1 MMKGT
6 LYCIGVGPGDPELIT
21 VKALKRIQA
30 CPVLAAP
37 QGRAGVGTAK
47 DILLQAVAAMA
58 DVDLQGKDILNI
70 DFPMTRDE
78 AALAKAHADG
88 ASALEEKLAAGLDVA
103 LITLGCPTIYA
114 SSLYVQRI
122 VEKHGYKTEIIPG
135 VPSFC
140 AAAARLGR
148 PLCEKDETL
157 TIIPGNRSDRRDL
170 LAMDGSK
177 VVMKPA
183 GPLADLKQDL
193 AAAGRLDAAS
203 MVERCGMAGEKIYT
217 SLKDAEDGP
226 YFSVVL
232 VKE

>member
-58 DVDLQGKDILNI
+58 DVDLQGKDVLNI

-78 AALAKAHADG
+78 AVLAQAHADG
-88 ASALEEKLAAGLDVA
+88 AAALEAKLAAGLDVA

-114 SSLYVQRI
+114 
-122 VEKHGYKTEIIPG
+122 IPG

-157 TIIPGNRSDRRDL
+157 TIIPGNRSDRREL

>member
-21 VKALKRIQA
+21 VKALKRIKA
-30 CPVLAAP
+30 CPVLSAP
-37 QGRAGVGTAK
+37 QGRAGAGTARG
-47 DILLQAVAAMA
+47 ILLQAVAAMA
-58 DVDLQGKDILNI
+58 DMDLNEKEIVTI

-78 AALAKAHADG
+78 AMLAKAHADG
-88 ASALEEKLAAGLDVA
+88 AAALEEKLAAGLDVA

-122 VEKHGYKTEIIPG
+122 VRQHGYETQIIPG
-135 VPSFC
+135 IPSFC
-140 AAAARLGR
+140 AAAARLGI

-157 TIIPGNRSDRRDL
+157 TIIPGNRSDRREL

-177 VVMKPA
+177 VVMKPS
-183 GPLADLKQDL
+183 GPLSGLKQDL
-193 AAAGRLDAAS
+193 AAVGRLDAAA
-203 MVERCGMAGEKIYT
+203 MVERCGMAGEKVYT
-217 SLKDAEDGP
+217 SLKETEDGP

>member
-88 ASALEEKLAAGLDVA
+88 ASALEAKLAAGLDVA

-140 AAAARLGR
+140 AVAARLGR
-148 PLCEKDETL
+148 PLCETL
-157 TIIPGNRSDRRDL
+157 TIIPGNRSDRWEL

>member
-58 DVDLQGKDILNI
+58 DVDLQGKDVLNI

-140 AAAARLGR
+140 AAA
-148 PLCEKDETL
+148 
-157 TIIPGNRSDRRDL
+157 
-170 LAMDGSK
+170 
-177 VVMKPA
+177 
-183 GPLADLKQDL
+183 
-193 AAAGRLDAAS
+193 GRLDAAS